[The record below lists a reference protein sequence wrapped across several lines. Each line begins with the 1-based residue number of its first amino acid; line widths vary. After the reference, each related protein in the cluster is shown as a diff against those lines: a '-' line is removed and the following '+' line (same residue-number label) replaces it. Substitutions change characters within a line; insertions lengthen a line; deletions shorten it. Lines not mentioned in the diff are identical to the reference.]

1 VSASYH
7 TLILTDDPAD
17 YTPPVAGSYFGS
29 DRGGAVSCGPLSIHA
44 RDLPALAVML
54 QRMAHKA
61 LELAS
66 NEVEA

>member
-1 VSASYH
+1 MSASFH

-17 YTPPVAGSYFGS
+17 YTPPVHGSYFGV
-29 DRGGAVSCGPLSIHA
+29 DQGGAVTCGPLSIHA

-66 NEVEA
+66 GGDE

>member
-1 VSASYH
+1 MSASFH

-17 YTPPVAGSYFGS
+17 YTPPVCGSYFGI
-29 DRGGAVSCGPLSIHA
+29 DRGGAVTCGPLSIHA

-54 QRMAHKA
+54 QRMAHQA

-66 NEVEA
+66 GGYE

>member
-1 VSASYH
+1 MSASFH

-17 YTPPVAGSYFGS
+17 YTPPVTGSYFGS
-29 DRGGAVSCGPLSIHA
+29 DQGGAVSCGPLSIHA

-66 NEVEA
+66 GGDE

>member
-1 VSASYH
+1 MSASLH
-7 TLILTDDPAD
+7 TLFLTDDPAD
-17 YTPPVAGSYFGS
+17 YTPPVSGSYFGV
-29 DRGGAVSCGPLSIHA
+29 DQGGAVTCGPLSIHA

-66 NEVEA
+66 GGCE

>member
-1 VSASYH
+1 MSASLH
-7 TLILTDDPAD
+7 TLFLTDPAD
-17 YTPPVAGSYFGS
+17 YTPPVTGSYFGS
-29 DRGGAVSCGPLSIHA
+29 DQGGAVSCGSLSIHA